1 VANPNPSPATRFKPG
16 NSFSVGNGRPQ
27 GSSIR
32 ARIRAL
38 AAQDTGDG
46 KTIEDRIAEKFIIE
60 ALKGKHPFAH
70 DVLEAIDG
78 KIPDKVQVESIAS
91 VEISLSRLSSDD
103 LDQFECLARKL
114 LGGDGSGA
122 DPGVDR
128 AGEA

>member
-1 VANPNPSPATRFKPG
+1 MANPNPSPATRFKPG
-16 NSFSVGNGRPQ
+16 NTFSVGNGRPH

-46 KTIEDRIAEKFIIE
+46 KTIEDRLAEKFILE

-78 KIPDKVQVESIAS
+78 KLTDRVEHSGPGGGPIAMDAS
-91 VEISLSRLSSDD
+91 VCGLSSEQVNEWREKKRAEIS
-103 LDQFECLARKL
+103 AR
-114 LGGDGSGA
+114 
-122 DPGVDR
+122 PT
-128 AGEA
+128 EPPP

>member
-1 VANPNPSPATRFKPG
+1 MANPNPSPATRFKTG
-16 NSFSVGNGRPQ
+16 NTFSVGNGRPH

-46 KTIEDRIAEKFIIE
+46 KTIEDRLAEKFILE

-78 KIPDKVQVESIAS
+78 KLTER
-91 VEISLSRLSSDD
+91 VEIN
-103 LDQFECLARKL
+103 
-114 LGGDGSGA
+114 GA
-122 DPGVDR
+122 DGGPIIVDATVR
-128 AGEA
+128 EQAAIEFDAWRQKKLAEISERPSRPPTVP

>member
-1 VANPNPSPATRFKPG
+1 MANPNPSPATRFKPG
-16 NSFSVGNGRPQ
+16 NTFSVGNGRPQ

-46 KTIEDRIAEKFIIE
+46 KTIEDRLAEKFILE

-78 KIPDKVQVESIAS
+78 KLTERVEINGSLS
-91 VEISLSRLSSDD
+91 VEAHLARLSDQE
-103 LDQFECLARKL
+103 LDVYEQLTRKL
-114 LGGDGSGA
+114 VGGDDSEG
-122 DPGVDR
+122 
-128 AGEA
+128 